1 VAESSSDFRNALLE
15 VIDTS
20 PDPSGHPSPDRWIA
34 YHRGQLSGDEETQ
47 LQEHLARC
55 RDCFD
60 LSGAAAAFTQPD
72 EAPGAN
78 EEVDTAAQ
86 WRLLRA
92 QLGPARDPA
101 LEPASGK
108 VRQISSSPR
117 WLFREVRLLSTLAAS
132 LFVGLVILAAWNL
145 RLQSAL
151 AVLRAPRPNAV
162 IVDFSADARVPTPAS
177 AERTLSAST
186 GMLIVHP
193 AEDLAAYRLT
203 LRDAATSRQLWS
215 CELRPDEDSALT
227 VQLPAGL
234 QPGHYRLELSDG
246 SGGRAGRILQTYFLR
261 VP

>member
-20 PDPSGHPSPDRWIA
+20 PDPMDHPSPDRWIA

-60 LSGAAAAFTQPD
+60 LSAGAAAFAQPD
-72 EAPGAN
+72 GEPGADLDA
-78 EEVDTAAQ
+78 EAAAQ

-92 QLGPARDPA
+92 QLGPAPDPA
-101 LEPASGK
+101 LHN
-108 VRQISSSPR
+108 VRAISASPR
-117 WLFREVRLLSTLAAS
+117 WTSRGVRLLWAVAALFFVALVS
-132 LFVGLVILAAWNL
+132 LGAWNL
-145 RLQSAL
+145 RLQKAL
-151 AVLRAPRPNAV
+151 APQPNAV
-162 IVDFSADARVPTPAS
+162 IAELSAGERVSTAPA
-177 AERTLSAST
+177 AERILSAST
-186 GMLIVHP
+186 GMLVVHP
-193 AEDLAAYRLT
+193 AEDLPAYRLT
-203 LRDAATSRQLWS
+203 LRDAATRRELWS
-215 CELRPDEDSALT
+215 FELRPDEDSALT

-246 SGGRAGRILQTYFLR
+246 AGGRAGRILQTYFLR